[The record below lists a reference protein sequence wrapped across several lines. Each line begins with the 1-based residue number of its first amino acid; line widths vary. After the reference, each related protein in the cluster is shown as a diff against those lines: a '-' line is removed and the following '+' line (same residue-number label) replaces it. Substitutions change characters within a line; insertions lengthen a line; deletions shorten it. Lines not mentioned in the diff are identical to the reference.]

1 MYKQADERLL
11 HSKNL
16 LGYSFIIQKCG
27 GGEED
32 LSFLSRGHGSIICSS
47 SRLGRGDF
55 LSLCGRLGLVL
66 KNFLSWKQ
74 QLWK

>member
-32 LSFLSRGHGSIICSS
+32 LSFLSRGHASIIWSS
-47 SRLGRGDF
+47 SRLGRGVF
-55 LSLCGRLGLVL
+55 LSLRGQARFSFE
-66 KNFLSWKQ
+66 KFP
-74 QLWK
+74 